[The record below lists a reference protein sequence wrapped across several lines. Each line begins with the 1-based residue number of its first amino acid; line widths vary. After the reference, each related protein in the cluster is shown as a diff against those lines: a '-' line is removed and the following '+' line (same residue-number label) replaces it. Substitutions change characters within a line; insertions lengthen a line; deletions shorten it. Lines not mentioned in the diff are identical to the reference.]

1 MLSPR
6 AFTLNKDAASQRGSC
21 ELRQGS
27 TGWDVVKEDGTRVGD
42 AGDAGNQRISL
53 AMPSIK
59 IVF

>member
-6 AFTLNKDAASQRGSC
+6 AFTLNKDAAS
-21 ELRQGS
+21 EQGIP
-27 TGWDVVKEDGTRVGD
+27 GRARVVGKVRRARHGDGD
-42 AGDAGNQRISL
+42 AGDAGSQRISL